1 MGDAQSD
8 DSSHFLGGGPKYL
21 YQTHGVISAWPA
33 DGALPSIVFP
43 PYLHTAEKI
52 SSRVLISL
60 LSRSRA
66 LLPGIP
72 SCTRERLGTMVADLG
87 SMASSAY
94 LLILESYRC
103 SMRLVL

>member
-1 MGDAQSD
+1 MEDAQSD
-8 DSSHFLGGGPKYL
+8 DLSHFLGGGPKYL
-21 YQTHGVISAWPA
+21 YQTRCYFGLAA
-33 DGALPSIVFP
+33 DGALPSTVFP

-72 SCTRERLGTMVADLG
+72 SCTRERLGTMEADLG